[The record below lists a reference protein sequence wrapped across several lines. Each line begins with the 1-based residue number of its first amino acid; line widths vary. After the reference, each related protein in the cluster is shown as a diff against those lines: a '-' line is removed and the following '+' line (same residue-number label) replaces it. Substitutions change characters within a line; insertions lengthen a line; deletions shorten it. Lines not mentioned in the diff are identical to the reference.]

1 MLDPG
6 AISVSEGA
14 QLTGWAL
21 FAFMAFKELV
31 KSVVDAYKWTKNRQ
45 NRRTEKKLDDC
56 LHEDRHEND
65 GEMATKLLVNRKD
78 FGKLIDG
85 IASNSAATKTN
96 TEVLKN
102 LLESYEDK
110 KRILHRV
117 EGRLDYF
124 DRKLPAS

>member
-1 MLDPG
+1 MLDAG

-14 QLTGWAL
+14 QLGGWAL
-21 FAFMAFKELV
+21 FSFMALKELV
-31 KSVVDAYKWTKNRQ
+31 KSGVELYKWTKNSQ
-45 NRRTEKKLDDC
+45 ARRAEKKLGQC
-56 LHEDRHEND
+56 LHEDRQEND
-65 GEMATKLLVNRKD
+65 GELSTKLLVSRKD

-85 IASNSAATKTN
+85 IAANSAATRTT

-124 DRKLPAS
+124 DRKLPGN